1 MNTSGVKLS
10 QLSDAHDD
18 ALKPVKGIPYS
29 VYLLAICQSLMQ
41 SSNILMIAVSALACL
56 PMLEDKSLV
65 TLPIS
70 LQFFSMMLTSVPAS
84 LFMGRFGRKAG
95 FMLASFI
102 GMTGGVLAI
111 IAILN
116 NQFWLFSIA
125 AVCLGMF
132 NGFGNY
138 YRFAAVDLVQAEFKS
153 RAISYVM
160 VGGVFAALIGPNLS
174 TMANYVF
181 SEMKTGSALGESIAN
196 SQFAGAFFFVV
207 AFYILTLLILSFI
220 KLPSA
225 EAEHVSGKIRPWRAL
240 ISQPTFSTALI
251 CGMFGFGVMS
261 LVMTATPLA
270 MMHHA
275 HNFSDTMFVI
285 QWHVLAMFVPS
296 FFTGNLIMRFG
307 IVNILLWGV
316 VFAFACVVINLIG
329 QSTWHFTLALIFL
342 GLSWNFLFIGATS
355 LLTDS
360 YKPQEK
366 AKSQAIN
373 DFLVF
378 TTVTIASLSAG
389 VLQHQF
395 GWAMVNIGVLPLI
408 VIMLFSVLRLK
419 KATNN

>member
-10 QLSDAHDD
+10 QLSDARED
-18 ALKPVKGIPYS
+18 ALKPAKGIPYS
-29 VYLLAICQSLMQ
+29 VYLLAVCQSLMQ

-84 LFMGRFGRKAG
+84 LFMGKFGRKAG

-102 GMTGGVLAI
+102 GMMGGLLAI

-116 NQFWLFSIA
+116 NQFWLFSLA
-125 AVCLGMF
+125 AVCLGVF

-138 YRFAAVDLVQAEFKS
+138 YRFAAVDLVHVEFKS

-174 TMANYVF
+174 TMAKYVF
-181 SEMKTGSALGESIAN
+181 AELKMSSALGESIAN
-196 SQFAGAFFFVV
+196 SQFAGAFFFVI

-220 KLPSA
+220 KLPEPDIS
-225 EAEHVSGKIRPWRAL
+225 EFNGTVRPWREL
-240 ISQPTFSTALI
+240 ISQPKFSVALI
-251 CGMFGFGVMS
+251 CGMLGYGVMS

-275 HNFSDTMFVI
+275 HNFTDTMFVI

-296 FFTGNLIMRFG
+296 FFTGSLIMRFG
-307 IVNILLWGV
+307 VVNILLWGV
-316 VFAFACVVINLIG
+316 IFAFVCVVINLVG
-329 QSTWHFTLALIFL
+329 QSTWHFTAALIFL
-342 GLSWNFLFIGATS
+342 GFSWNFLFIGATS

-366 AKSQAIN
+366 SKSQAIN

-395 GWAMVNIGVLPLI
+395 GWQMVNIGVVPLI
-408 VIMLFSVLRLK
+408 VIMLLSVLKLK
-419 KATNN
+419 YSATI

>member
-1 MNTSGVKLS
+1 MS
-10 QLSDAHDD
+10 QLSDARED
-18 ALKPVKGIPYS
+18 ALKPAKGIPYS

-70 LQFFSMMLTSVPAS
+70 LQFLAMMLTSAPAS
-84 LFMGRFGRKAG
+84 LFMGKFGRKAG
-95 FMLASFI
+95 FILASFI
-102 GMTGGVLAI
+102 GIAGGVFAI

-116 NQFWLFSIA
+116 SQFWLFLIA

-138 YRFAAVDLVQAEFKS
+138 YRFAAVDLVHNEFKS

-160 VGGVFAALIGPNLS
+160 VGGIFAALIGPNLS
-174 TMANYVF
+174 VIAKYVF
-181 SEMKTGSALGESIAN
+181 SELNMHSALGENIAN

-207 AFYILTLLILSFI
+207 AFYVLTLLVLTFI
-220 KLPSA
+220 KLPNAKA
-225 EAEHVSGKIRPWRAL
+225 EQVEGKVRAWKEL
-240 ISQPTFSTALI
+240 ISQPKFSTALI
-251 CGMFGFGVMS
+251 CGMFGYGVMS

-275 HNFSDTMFVI
+275 HSFSDTMFVI

-307 IVNILLWGV
+307 VVNILLWGV
-316 VFAFACVVINLIG
+316 IFAFICVAINLLG
-329 QSTWHFTLALIFL
+329 QSTWHFSVALIFL

-360 YKPQEK
+360 YQPQEK
-366 AKSQAIN
+366 SKAQAIN

-378 TTVTIASLSAG
+378 TTVTISSLSAG
-389 VLQHQF
+389 ALQYQF
-395 GWAMVNIGVLPLI
+395 GWKMVNIGVLPLI
-408 VIMLFSVLRLK
+408 LLMLFSVLKLK
-419 KATNN
+419 KHND